1 MRFNADKKYTRDRS
15 ITEIAE
21 VLRNEIASYPEVS
34 DYKVAISAGGGMGG
48 QNTVDVEI
56 YGYDFD
62 VTSSYA
68 AQVKQLIESK
78 IPTARNVD
86 ISRDDDRP
94 ELKIVVDKEK
104 AARHGL
110 TSSSV
115 ASFVRNRVNGMVCGF
130 LKEDGDEYNIVV
142 RLKEENR
149 NSIDAIEDLSI
160 PTAGGNVKLSE
171 LVSIQ
176 EYWGPPEITRK
187 SRQRYLKVEVTPYE
201 TSLGE
206 LAQEIDKVLP
216 QINKPSGVS
225 VILGGVYEDQQES
238 FQNMG
243 LLLLIIV
250 ILVYVV
256 MASQFES
263 YAKPFIIM
271 MAVPF
276 AFSGVIWALFITGT
290 NLDMIGA
297 LGCVMLVG
305 IVVKNGIVLVDYI
318 NLMRD
323 RGYELNEAIA
333 LSGQSRLRPV
343 LMTALTTIL
352 GMLPMALATSDG
364 SEMWVP
370 MGIVVIGGLLVST
383 VVTLVVVPVLY
394 GIMSKHGE
402 RDKEAE
408 IRSQYIFMNINTE
421 DEKKELPGRNNEIV
435 E

>member
-1 MRFNADKKYTRDRS
+1 M
-15 ITEIAE
+15 
-21 VLRNEIASYPEVS
+21 
-34 DYKVAISAGGGMGG
+34 
-48 QNTVDVEI
+48 
-56 YGYDFD
+56 
-62 VTSSYA
+62 
-68 AQVKQLIESK
+68 
-78 IPTARNVD
+78 
-86 ISRDDDRP
+86 
-94 ELKIVVDKEK
+94 
-104 AARHGL
+104 
-110 TSSSV
+110 
-115 ASFVRNRVNGMVCGF
+115 
-130 LKEDGDEYNIVV
+130 V

-187 SRQRYLKVEVTPYE
+187 SRQRFLKVEVTPFE

-206 LAQEIDKVLP
+206 LAQEIEKVLP
-216 QINKPSGVS
+216 EISKPSGVS
-225 VILGGVYEDQQES
+225 VILGGAYEDQQEP

-290 NLDMIGA
+290 SLDMIGA

-305 IVVKNGIVLVDYI
+305 IVVKNSIVLVDYI

-323 RGYELNEAIA
+323 RGHELNEAIA

-408 IRSQYIFMNINTE
+408 IRSQYIFMNINAE
-421 DEKKELPGRNNEIV
+421 DEKKSLTGRNNEIV